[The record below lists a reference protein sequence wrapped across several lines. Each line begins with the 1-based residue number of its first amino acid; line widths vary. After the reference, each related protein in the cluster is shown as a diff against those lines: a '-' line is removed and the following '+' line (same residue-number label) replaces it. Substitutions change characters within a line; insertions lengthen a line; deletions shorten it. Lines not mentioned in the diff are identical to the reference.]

1 MIAAAPPRDSSL
13 GLVRLI
19 FSLAANPTQPVPDEL
34 KTHLTDVIEEAK
46 ALLADPRHVS
56 SQTNREAI
64 ALALG
69 MKSNPE
75 LATAVE
81 QITTFESINPVLANK
96 ILKGMGEVRPAY

>member
-1 MIAAAPPRDSSL
+1 MLAAAPPRDSSL

-19 FSLAANPTQPVPDEL
+19 FSQAANPSQAVPDEL

-46 ALLADPRHVS
+46 ALLANPRHVS
-56 SQTNREAI
+56 GHTHREAI

-75 LATAVE
+75 LAADVE
-81 QITTFESINPVLANK
+81 QITTFESINPVLASK
-96 ILKGMGEVRPAY
+96 ILKEMGEVRPAY

>member
-19 FSLAANPTQPVPDEL
+19 FSLVANPTQPVPDEL
-34 KTHLTDVIEEAK
+34 KTHLLGVIGEAK
-46 ALLADPRHVS
+46 ALLADPKHVS
-56 SQTNREAI
+56 GETNREAI

-75 LATAVE
+75 LTAAVG
-81 QITTFESINPVLANK
+81 QITTFESINPVLANQ
-96 ILKGMGEVRPAY
+96 ILKGMEEVRPAY